1 MLVKCVS
8 KYINGDESWAKGHEE
23 DVTDAHAEFLLR
35 DSPGSFQVVATTAKE
50 AKGSPAD
57 SDAEAEPPE
66 PPEPDLSAMSTKNF
80 GKDIPD
86 RRARGGRQR

>member
-50 AKGSPAD
+50 VFASPAD
-57 SDAEAEPPE
+57 SDAEAE